1 MKNKEKRFSVYRTK
15 IHKEEDLEED
25 AEANCFS
32 YKSIS
37 YKNCT
42 DSVLHKQYLEEVGC
56 VPPWFTYDTNQVCNN
71 IFSQAQWRNIPNMIF
86 ASFDQTAIKEC
97 KQPCIR
103 LEYSTKTIRIVE
115 PYNYRGLKILFNPTV
130 EVAMSMPTI
139 SVLGLMSNIGG
150 FLGLFLGFSILQ
162 LLLMFSRWLAR
173 VLPKVLKYI

>member
-42 DSVLHKQYLEEVGC
+42 DSALQKQYLEEVGC

-71 IFSQAQWRNIPNMIF
+71 
-86 ASFDQTAIKEC
+86 IKEC

-130 EVAMSMPTI
+130 EVAMSVPTI
-139 SVLGLMSNIGG
+139 TVLGLMSNIGG